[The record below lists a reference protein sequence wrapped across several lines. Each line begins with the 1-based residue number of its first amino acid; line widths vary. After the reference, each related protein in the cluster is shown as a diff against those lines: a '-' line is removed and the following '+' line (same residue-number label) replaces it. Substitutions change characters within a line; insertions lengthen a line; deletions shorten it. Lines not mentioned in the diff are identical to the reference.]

1 MSPTFKSNVKNENL
15 RKCRI
20 VAELFFKTS
29 IREFFQ
35 GFQTNCTTRVKSEL
49 NLLINPGLKKS
60 RFKVGLK
67 QARDRKKPGLKS
79 V

>member
-1 MSPTFKSNVKNENL
+1 MSLNFKSNVKNENL

-35 GFQTNCTTRVKSEL
+35 GCQTNCTTRRIIEYAMGGEGS
-49 NLLINPGLKKS
+49 
-60 RFKVGLK
+60 
-67 QARDRKKPGLKS
+67 
-79 V
+79 